1 MFPIRLKKLLSLALI
16 TAMVLSAGGTAMAV
30 NIAPRWNNVNAC
42 TANLSFSGT
51 TASCEIYIRGESG
64 TTQIDPKITLQKE
77 NTSGSFSADT
87 SWEPVAVNGASFS
100 WSGTRSNCTSG
111 VEYRLK
117 VEADVTRNGATETI
131 VVYSPA
137 KTCP

>member
-1 MFPIRLKKLLSLALI
+1 M
-16 TAMVLSAGGTAMAV
+16 
-30 NIAPRWNNVNAC
+30 
-42 TANLSFSGT
+42 
-51 TASCEIYIRGESG
+51 SG